1 MPTLR
6 RALLA
11 LAAGLA
17 LAGCE
22 RAGTPRVIV
31 LGIDGADPEAID
43 LLMSEGKLP
52 NFAKLR
58 REGAYGRL
66 QSAKPMLSPIL
77 WTTIATGKPP
87 ADHGIGHF
95 VAVNEKTGEQL
106 PVTSQMRRVQAIWN
120 IASAAGRR
128 VGVVG
133 WWATWPAETVNGA
146 VVSDH
151 TCYHFLFDEGATG
164 DEKKIGI
171 TYPPGL
177 EASIAPLVRRP
188 KDVTP
193 AEAARFIT
201 VPPAEFERAFTFDD
215 DVSHFRW
222 ALATAESYR
231 RIGLSLLERE
241 RPDLLLVYVEGVDS
255 ASHLFGHL
263 FRAQGLAGELAAQ
276 QARYGHA
283 VERMYEYADE
293 VLGDFMS
300 RVDANTTLVVLS
312 DHGFQLGVLQDDPSK
327 TRDMRRVSERFHR
340 IDGIVYLYGRGV
352 RRGAR
357 IDGATLLDVT
367 PTVLTLLGLAPAQ
380 DMPGRVWSAALGQ
393 PEPARA
399 VASYEPAGG
408 RRNEAAQAAAP
419 GQAARDGAVD
429 PAVLERL
436 RALGYLDAESPQGD
450 RNMAAMLFESKRYAE
465 AEAAYRKLVE
475 ADPDDGGLRASLA
488 GALASLGRY
497 DEALSELEHAVR
509 LSPINPEAY
518 HNRGAI
524 LERQE
529 KRDDAIAAYRNAL
542 RYSPQYE
549 PSRRALERL
558 GAVSAP
564 SAGTPAEELAAR
576 LSDRAADAARRGNYA
591 EAMKTLDEAE
601 RIAPRSARV
610 HQYRAN
616 VAYLMGDRPA
626 ARAALQKAIEI
637 EPDNALFKSNLERLE
652 RETGA
657 PPAGSVAKPQ

>member
-1 MPTLR
+1 
-6 RALLA
+6 
-11 LAAGLA
+11 
-17 LAGCE
+17 
-22 RAGTPRVIV
+22 
-31 LGIDGADPEAID
+31 
-43 LLMSEGKLP
+43 
-52 NFAKLR
+52 
-58 REGAYGRL
+58 
-66 QSAKPMLSPIL
+66 
-77 WTTIATGKPP
+77 
-87 ADHGIGHF
+87 
-95 VAVNEKTGEQL
+95 
-106 PVTSQMRRVQAIWN
+106 
-120 IASAAGRR
+120 
-128 VGVVG
+128 
-133 WWATWPAETVNGA
+133 
-146 VVSDH
+146 
-151 TCYHFLFDEGATG
+151 
-164 DEKKIGI
+164 
-171 TYPPGL
+171 
-177 EASIAPLVRRP
+177 
-188 KDVTP
+188 
-193 AEAARFIT
+193 
-201 VPPAEFERAFTFDD
+201 
-215 DVSHFRW
+215 
-222 ALATAESYR
+222 
-231 RIGLSLLERE
+231 
-241 RPDLLLVYVEGVDS
+241 
-255 ASHLFGHL
+255 
-263 FRAQGLAGELAAQ
+263 
-276 QARYGHA
+276 
-283 VERMYEYADE
+283 
-293 VLGDFMS
+293 
-300 RVDANTTLVVLS
+300 
-312 DHGFQLGVLQDDPSK
+312 
-327 TRDMRRVSERFHR
+327 MRRVSERFHR

-367 PTVLTLLGLAPAQ
+367 PTVLTLLGLPPAQ

-408 RRNEAAQAAAP
+408 RRSEAAQVAGA

-465 AEAAYRKLVE
+465 AAAAYRKLVE

-497 DEALSELEHAVR
+497 DEALAELDHAVR

-529 KRDDAIAAYRNAL
+529 KRDDAVAAYRNAL
-542 RYSPQYE
+542 RYNPQYE

-558 GAVSAP
+558 GAASAP

-576 LSDRAADAARRGNYA
+576 MSDRAADAARRGNYA

-652 RETGA
+652 RET
-657 PPAGSVAKPQ
+657 PPPPPGSAAKPQ